1 MQATPPPP
9 PPPSTPSFKNDNE
22 DEDGVKKKI
31 EIIEQRER
39 TKTIEK
45 LQAQQIGP
53 IQPPLLPPLSPTKT
67 GDSINNN
74 GRYEIP
80 NKPIA
85 IEFLVPIFGTI
96 NLPII
101 VLKFFQNILKTKGS
115 SIIYH
120 QVIRLNTLQELKQW
134 ERLVES

>member
-45 LQAQQIGP
+45 LQAQQIDSDEEYLFKYSV
-53 IQPPLLPPLSPTKT
+53 IIWSTLAFSNIRISMWLS
-67 GDSINNN
+67 S
-74 GRYEIP
+74 
-80 NKPIA
+80 
-85 IEFLVPIFGTI
+85 FFI
-96 NLPII
+96 NL
-101 VLKFFQNILKTKGS
+101 K
-115 SIIYH
+115 
-120 QVIRLNTLQELKQW
+120 
-134 ERLVES
+134 